1 MLYKKI
7 LIAIDGSDAAQKAF
21 EKALQVAKNNDAEIV
36 LTHVIDVRTFAS
48 AGAYDRTLSERAE
61 KYGKELLEEY
71 VEKSKEA
78 GITNVTTSLEYGSPK
93 VKIAK
98 DIADKFE
105 ADLII
110 AGATGM
116 NAVERFLIGSVTESI
131 TRYAKC
137 DVLIVR

>member
-1 MLYKKI
+1 MLYNKI
-7 LIAIDGSDAAQKAF
+7 LIAIDGSDAAEKAF
-21 EKALQVAKNNDAEIV
+21 DKALQVAKNNDAEIV
-36 LTHVIDVRTFAS
+36 LTHVNDVRTFAS

-71 VEKSKEA
+71 IEKAKKA
-78 GITNVTTSLEYGSPK
+78 DVTKVTTSLEYGSPK

-98 DIADKFE
+98 DIAEKFE

-137 DVLIVR
+137 DVLIIR